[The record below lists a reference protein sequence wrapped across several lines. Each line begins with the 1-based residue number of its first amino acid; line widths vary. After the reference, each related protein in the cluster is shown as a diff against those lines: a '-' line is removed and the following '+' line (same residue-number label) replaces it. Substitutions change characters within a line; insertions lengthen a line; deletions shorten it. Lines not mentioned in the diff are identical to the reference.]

1 MVNVHLERSFPLHFF
16 FRKHV
21 YDYEQIVVTPIVS
34 EVNVRSAQLNEENE
48 DFASRRRY
56 HQSAYVQGHMVNM
69 DD

>member
-1 MVNVHLERSFPLHFF
+1 MTNFCLY
-16 FRKHV
+16 FRKRV

-34 EVNVRSAQLNEENE
+34 GVDVSSTQLNEENE